1 MQYLLALVAL
11 ALASLSA
18 QSAPLPEPLATRL
31 REASIPAQAVAVSVL
46 RVRDGKSVLAH
57 RATEPMPP
65 ASTIK
70 PLTLAVALQALGP
83 AWRGRTTLL
92 ADGDPEAEVMRG
104 NLILRG
110 EANPDFDEAALA
122 RMLAGLRNRG
132 VRVIE
137 GDLVLDRSLFE
148 PARTDRG
155 LPPFDE
161 APEFRYNAI
170 PDALPVA
177 MQLAGLEI
185 DTRGGRV
192 AARLHPP
199 VDGVR
204 IESALDVAP
213 GNCARW
219 DEAWKTPQATET
231 ADGGVVVRL
240 VGKVPRD
247 CTISTRISLMDRDA
261 FVAGLFRATWSAL
274 GGEWRGRVKEGRAP
288 EGARLLAEH
297 VSRPLS
303 ELAFDINKRSDNPVT
318 RLAYLVLGTRGG
330 EGATTSERAE
340 SVVRQ
345 WMRERKIDDASLVID
360 NGSGLSRHERIAALP
375 LAQALI
381 AGRAD
386 RWGPEFLATFPIA
399 ALDGAM
405 RRRLADSPAA
415 SRARI
420 KTGSL
425 RDVWAIAGFVED
437 GSGEWYAVV
446 AMIYRQGAKGAE
458 ARAALDA
465 LVDWV
470 ARRGAKPEPG
480 ATAR

>member
-1 MQYLLALVAL
+1 MQYLIAL
-11 ALASLSA
+11 AVLLLASLPMRAS
-18 QSAPLPEPLATRL
+18 PLPEPMANRL
-31 REASIPAQAVAVSVL
+31 REAAIPLQAVSVSVIRL
-46 RVRDGKSVLAH
+46 RDGKSVLSH

-70 PLTLAVALQALGP
+70 PLTLAVALQELGP
-83 AWRGRTTLL
+83 AWRGRTALL
-92 ADGDPEAEVMRG
+92 SEAPQEGDALKGDLV
-104 NLILRG
+104 LRG

-122 RMLAGLRNRG
+122 RMLASLRNRG
-132 VRVIE
+132 VRAIE
-137 GDLVLDRSLFE
+137 GDLVLDRTFFS
-148 PARTDRG
+148 PSRADVG

-185 DTRGGRV
+185 DTRGGQV
-192 AARLHPP
+192 ATRLHPP
-199 VDGVR
+199 LDGVR
-204 IESALDVAP
+204 IDSVLELTD

-219 DEAWKTPQATET
+219 DDHWRTPEASDS
-231 ADGGVVVRL
+231 ADGLVIVRL

-247 CTISTRISLMDRDA
+247 CTISTRVSLMDRDRFA
-261 FVAGLFRATWSAL
+261 ERLFRATWHGL
-274 GGEWRGRVKEGRAP
+274 GGEWRGRAREARAP
-288 EGARLLAEH
+288 EGARVLAEH
-297 VSRPLS
+297 LSRPLS

-330 EGATTSERAE
+330 EGLTTPERADA
-340 SVVRQ
+340 VVRQ
-345 WMRERKIDDASLVID
+345 WMRARKIDDASLVID
-360 NGSGLSRHERIAALP
+360 NGSGLSRRERISAEA
-375 LAQALI
+375 LAQSLI
-381 AGRAD
+381 AARAD
-386 RWGPEFLATFPIA
+386 RWAPEFLATFPIVA
-399 ALDGAM
+399 VDGAM

-425 RDVWAIAGFVED
+425 RDVWAVAGFVD
-437 GSGEWYAVV
+437 DARGQPHAVV
-446 AMIYRQGAKGAE
+446 AMIYRQGARGAD

-470 ARRGAKPEPG
+470 ARSN
-480 ATAR
+480 ATAKSGVASR